1 LGREIGIMRI
11 IGFAGSLR
19 KGSYNKMLL
28 ANAAEIA
35 RGQGAE
41 VEVLGLEDIPPY
53 NFDVEQAGLPAPV
66 AQFKEKIA
74 NADALLIASP
84 EYNYS
89 VSGVLKNAI
98 DWASRP
104 SGSNSFKGKVAAIM
118 GASNGNFGTA
128 RMQKELREILRQ
140 LDVWVI
146 PTPDMLVSKAQDAFD
161 ENGKFKDKAQEEK
174 LGKLVARLIETVKK
188 LA

>member
-1 LGREIGIMRI
+1 MRI
-11 IGFAGSLR
+11 LGFAGSLR
-19 KGSYNKMLL
+19 KGSFNKMLL

-41 VEVLGLEDIPPY
+41 VEIVELGDIPLY
-53 NFDVEQAGLPAPV
+53 NFDVEQAGLPASV

-98 DWASRP
+98 DWASRKP
-104 SGSNSFKGKVAAIM
+104 NAFGGKMAAIM
-118 GASNGNFGTA
+118 GASDGGFGTV
-128 RMQKELREILRQ
+128 RMHKELREILRQ
-140 LDVWVI
+140 LDCWVI
-146 PTPDMLVSKAQDAFD
+146 PTPDVAISKAQDAFD
-161 ENGKFKDKAQEEK
+161 GNGKFKDGKQAER
-174 LGKLVARLIETVKK
+174 LGKLVARLIETSKK